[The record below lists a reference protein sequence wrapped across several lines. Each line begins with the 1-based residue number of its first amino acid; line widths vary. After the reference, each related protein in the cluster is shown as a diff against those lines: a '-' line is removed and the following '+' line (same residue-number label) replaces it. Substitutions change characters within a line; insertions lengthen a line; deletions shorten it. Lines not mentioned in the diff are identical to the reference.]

1 MPVVE
6 LKWQYGKGIHWL
18 NHIQRVAE
26 RKQVFNEDTRFSLG
40 ARKVSNFA
48 KDLRA
53 VYGLRM
59 LK

>member
-26 RKQVFNEDTRFSLG
+26 RKQVFNEDTDTEDKIF
-40 ARKVSNFA
+40 ARSS
-48 KDLRA
+48 
-53 VYGLRM
+53 
-59 LK
+59 